1 MKLLQEITN
10 RPMAMHEGY
19 LQTCVNVLLAR
30 AMQKGQIKSVDL
42 FDEED
47 EAIARAKV
55 WGQRPHDQRPAA
67 ELAREARASSSGY
80 VLRGS
85 VAMIPVAGFLAKHS
99 SQVNSA
105 SGARGTSYEQLRTA
119 MDNAV
124 RDESV
129 RSVLFVIDSGG
140 GTVDGLEEFAQHL
153 HAARKAGEEGR
164 GPRMY
169 SFIDGFGCSAAYY
182 IASQTQQVAMSPGGE
197 AGSLGTVAVFQDW
210 SKFYEDAGVKVHV
223 VRTGA
228 KKAIGVEG
236 APIGAADLEHLQNW
250 INDYGTLFKNALTRG
265 RASLKGSV
273 EQIFTGETWVDKKT
287 MDVGLVDFI
296 QSLDTWVSKLNQ
308 KHGPRNVRGMH
319 DESAVRATNGRVR
332 IAMGTTGVRAGDR
345 VSNAEGGSMK
355 TARMLL
361 AGLALG
367 ATAMNLSPDA
377 GGGGGTAVGD
387 AKAESGN
394 DIVVTAEQLQ
404 GMIKKEVD
412 AIVAPLKADKAAAEK
427 IARDADR
434 AARVKLATDQAR
446 AKGIFDAAME
456 KEFAEKLADANA
468 KDAHPDTLGM
478 TCVSMIMDKQSPVHT
493 GLGIEVGSEGR
504 ERFAAAVGA
513 ELVARYNPEVRAA
526 IAGGGGTIDKSRVE
540 AVVAA
545 AGFASAADARKA
557 LADAEKSGIRAM
569 SLRDIAEESIAPQHR
584 HAYKT
589 ALRKGGNSANYMLSG
604 VGAYVGVS
612 DFPNLMD
619 NLANKSLAV
628 AYAGVVT
635 TWRNFC
641 RTRPL
646 NDFKDAKVIQLSLT
660 TRLKETPEFGK
671 PELMTTSERA
681 VSIKAKKYTG
691 QVGISFEAM
700 RNDDLGAFVALP
712 RMIGE
717 AAAVEVEY
725 QVWNMINGNTP
736 WIDGQPFFR
745 TQNNNV
751 LTTAALSPAS
761 AEIAYTAFAGTRD
774 HNAKDAQFILR
785 TPDRVLVPHT
795 LWGNA
800 QRLYKS
806 EKDYTQASGVD
817 AAINTMQGVLQPI
830 MSPLMSAL
838 NGGSDTAWIVAG
850 NPSTQ
855 PLIEVGFLDG
865 SEQPTIERRPDSDIF
880 SEGWNIMHAF
890 GTQWV
895 AIENAKRNAGA

>member
-30 AMQKGQIKSVDL
+30 AMQKGHVKSVDL

-55 WGQRPHDQRPAA
+55 WGQRPHHQRPAA
-67 ELAREARASSSGY
+67 ELAREARASSGGY

-99 SQVNSA
+99 SQVNSE
-105 SGARGTSYEQLRTA
+105 SGARGTSYEQLRSA

-124 RDESV
+124 RDDSV

-140 GTVDGLEEFAQHL
+140 GSVDGLEEFALHL

-250 INDYGTLFKNALTRG
+250 INDYGTLFKNALVRG
-265 RASLKGSV
+265 RASLKGSI

-296 QSLDTWVSKLNQ
+296 QSLDSWVSKLNQ

-319 DESAVRATNGRVR
+319 DESAVLATSGRVR
-332 IAMGTTGVRAGDR
+332 IAMGTTGVRAGVR
-345 VSNAEGGSMK
+345 VNDAEGGSMK

-367 ATAMNLSPDA
+367 ATAMNLSPT
-377 GGGGGTAVGD
+377 GEGGGGTAVHD
-387 AKAESGN
+387 PKAESGN

-412 AIVAPLKADKAAAEK
+412 AIVAPLKADKAAADK
-427 IARDADR
+427 LARDNAR
-434 AARVKLATDQAR
+434 AARVKLASDQAK
-446 AKGIFDAAME
+446 AKGILDATME
-456 KEFAEKLADANA
+456 KALADSLADANA
-468 KDAHPDTLGM
+468 KDTHPDTLGM
-478 TCVSMIMDKQSPVHT
+478 ACVSMIMDKQAPLHT

-504 ERFAAAVGA
+504 ERFAKAVGT
-513 ELVARYNPEVRAA
+513 ELIARYNPEVKAA
-526 IAGGGGTIDKSRVE
+526 INGNLPKDRAD
-540 AVVAA
+540 AVLAA
-545 AGFASAADARKA
+545 AGFASSETARKA
-557 LADAEKSGIRAM
+557 LAEAESNGIRGM
-569 SLRDIAEESIAPQHR
+569 KLSDIAEDSIQPSKLAE
-584 HAYKT
+584 YKM
-589 ALRKGGNSANYMLSG
+589 AKRAGGNKAMYMLSG

-612 DFPNLMD
+612 DFPNIMD

-628 AYAGVVT
+628 AYASVPT

-646 NDFKDAKVIQLSLT
+646 TDFKDATVIQLSLT

-671 PELMTTSERA
+671 PELISMSERA
-681 VSIKAKKYTG
+681 VKIRAKKYTG
-691 QVGISFEAM
+691 QVGISFEAI
-700 RNDDLGAFVALP
+700 RNDDLAAFVAMP

-717 AAAVEVEY
+717 AAAFEPEY
-725 QVWNMINGNTP
+725 QVYAMINGNTP

-751 LTTAALSPAS
+751 LSAAALSPAS
-761 AEIAYTAFAGTRD
+761 AEDAYEAFFGTRD
-774 HNAKDAQFILR
+774 HNAKDPQFILR
-785 TPDRVLVPHT
+785 AADRVIVPHT
-795 LWGNA
+795 LWGVA

-806 EKDYTQASGVD
+806 EKDYTQTGVGD
-817 AAINTMQGVLQPI
+817 AAINTMYGILQPI
-830 MSPLMSAL
+830 ASPLMSAL

-865 SEQPTIERRPDSDIF
+865 SEQPVIERRPDSDIF

-895 AIENAKRNAGA
+895 AIENAKRSAGA